1 MYNESFIYFLSQKGI
16 ITMKRAVSVSL
27 GSVTRDKSVE
37 IELFGEKVLIERIG
51 TDGDVEKATRLY
63 NELDGKVDC
72 FGVGGI
78 DLSVGTDERDWPI
91 YAARKLV
98 QGVKHT
104 PIVDGRG
111 LKFTLERQ
119 CMAYV
124 EAQIGA
130 ELQPKRAMVNA
141 ASDRYGMAV
150 SLVEAG
156 YEMVYGDLLFALG
169 IPIPIRT
176 LVGVRRLL
184 ALIGPI
190 AGHLPIHM
198 IYPTGE
204 KQLESVPRFVKWYN
218 WATILAG
225 DCAYTKRHMPPDLS
239 GKTVLTNTTTEA
251 DVERFRKAGIRYLV
265 TTTPRFKGRSFG
277 TNMME
282 SALVAVS
289 GKGRP
294 LTRNELL
301 DMIKELEMHPHI
313 EILND

>member
-1 MYNESFIYFLSQKGI
+1 
-16 ITMKRAVSVSL
+16 MKRAVSVSL

-63 NELDGKVDC
+63 NELDGKIDC

-78 DLSVGTDERDWPI
+78 DLSAGTDQRDYPI

-98 QGVKHT
+98 RGVTKT
-104 PIVDGRG
+104 PVVDGRG

-119 CMAYV
+119 CMTYV
-124 EAQIGA
+124 EAQIGD
-130 ELQPKRAMVNA
+130 ELRPKRAMVNVG
-141 ASDRYGMAV
+141 SDRYGMAV
-150 SLVEAG
+150 SLIDAG
-156 YEMVYGDLLFALG
+156 YDMVFGDLLFALG
-169 IPIPIRT
+169 IPIPIRS
-176 LVGVRRLL
+176 LRGVDRLL
-184 ALIGPI
+184 TVIGPI
-190 AGHLPIHM
+190 AGRLPIHM

-218 WATILAG
+218 WATVLAG

-251 DVERFRKAGIRYLV
+251 DVEKFRKAGVRYLV
-265 TTTPRFKGRSFG
+265 TTTPRIEGRSFG

-282 SALVAVS
+282 SALVAVA
-289 GKGRP
+289 GKGRT
-294 LTRNELL
+294 LTREELTA
-301 DMIKELEMHPHI
+301 MIRELGLHPHI
-313 EILND
+313 EKLNG

>member
-1 MYNESFIYFLSQKGI
+1 
-16 ITMKRAVSVSL
+16 MKRAVSVSL
-27 GSVTRDKSVE
+27 GSVTRNKSVE

-51 TDGDVEKATRLY
+51 TDGDVEAATRLY

-78 DLSVGTDERDWPI
+78 DLSVGTDTRDYPI

-98 QGVKHT
+98 QGVKQT
-104 PIVDGRG
+104 PVVDGRG

-124 EAQIGA
+124 EEKIGQ

-141 ASDRYGMAV
+141 ASDRYGMAL
-150 SLVEAG
+150 SLEEAG

-169 IPIPIRT
+169 IPLPIRT
-176 LVGVRRLL
+176 LAGVDRLL
-184 ALIGPI
+184 KVIGPI
-190 AGHLPIHM
+190 AGRLPIDM

-204 KQLESVPRFVKWYN
+204 KQLETIPRFVKWYQ
-218 WATILAG
+218 WATLLAG

-251 DVERFRKAGIRYLV
+251 DVERFRTAGVRYLV
-265 TTTPRFKGRSFG
+265 TTTPRFNGRSFG

-282 SALVAVS
+282 SALVAVA
-289 GKGRP
+289 GKGRA
-294 LTRNELL
+294 LTRDELL
-301 DMIKELEMHPHI
+301 GMIRELDMHPQI
-313 EILND
+313 EVLNA

>member
-1 MYNESFIYFLSQKGI
+1 
-16 ITMKRAVSVSL
+16 MKRAVSVSL

-37 IELFGEKVLIERIG
+37 IEMFGEKVLIERIG
-51 TDGDVEKATRLY
+51 TDGDVDKAIQLY
-63 NELDGKVDC
+63 NDLDGKVDC

-78 DLSVGTDERDWPI
+78 DLSVGTDQRDWPI
-91 YAARKLV
+91 YAALKLIR
-98 QGVKHT
+98 GVKHT
-104 PIVDGRG
+104 PVVDGRG

-119 CMAYV
+119 CMPYV
-124 EAQIGA
+124 EEHIGA

-156 YEMVYGDLLFALG
+156 YEMVFGDLLFALG

-176 LVGVRRLL
+176 LQGVQRLL
-184 ALIGPI
+184 AVLGPI
-190 AGHLPIHM
+190 AGRLPIHM
-198 IYPTGE
+198 LYPTGE

-251 DVERFRKAGIRYLV
+251 DVERFRKAGVRYLV

-282 SALVAVS
+282 SALVAVA
-289 GKGRP
+289 GKGRV
-294 LTRNELL
+294 LTRDELL
-301 DMIKELEMHPHI
+301 VMIRELDLHPYI
-313 EILND
+313 EQLNN